1 MYHISTFQLRHIA
14 LLCKCTGGSLIS
26 GSVNNGFFDRHLR
39 SLIVAII
46 GISLFIIGN
55 FIDEYL
61 AAQGDAPSESV
72 LDILLIS
79 IFLSLGIG
87 FFTGAIQHITFPKV
101 PIASWVTP
109 LGLILTIAGLGW
121 KFKDNRVIVKLLSYY
136 TVITTMLVA
145 AISLAT
151 FHWIDRAAPPA
162 IPPTVMIT
170 TTSQDQA
177 FLNSLEHT
185 RLKAELVLKNSPD
198 AKVRSLAQTII
209 KTY

>member
-1 MYHISTFQLRHIA
+1 MYHISTFQLRHLA

-26 GSVNNGFFDRHLR
+26 GSVNNGFFDRHIR
-39 SLIVAII
+39 SLIVATI

-121 KFKDNRVIVKLLSYY
+121 KLKDNRVIVKLLSYY
-136 TVITTMLVA
+136 TIITTVLVTF
-145 AISLAT
+145 ISLAI
-151 FHWIDRAAPPA
+151 FHWVDRTPPVIYSA
-162 IPPTVMIT
+162 VIPT
-170 TTSQDQA
+170 TISQDQA
-177 FLNSLEHT
+177 FLNSLEQT
-185 RLKAELVLKNSPD
+185 RLNAELVLKHSPD
-198 AKVRSLAQTII
+198 AKIRSLAQTII

>member
-1 MYHISTFQLRHIA
+1 MYHISTFQLRHLA

-26 GSVNNGFFDRHLR
+26 GSVNNGFFDRHIR
-39 SLIVAII
+39 SLIVATI

-136 TVITTMLVA
+136 TIITTVLVT
-145 AISLAT
+145 AISLVT
-151 FHWIDRAAPPA
+151 FHWVDRTPFVISPA
-162 IPPTVMIT
+162 VVST
-170 TTSQDQA
+170 TISQDKA
-177 FLNSLEHT
+177 FLNSLEQT

-198 AKVRSLAQTII
+198 AKVRSLAETII
-209 KTY
+209 KTH

>member
-26 GSVNNGFFDRHLR
+26 GSVNNGFFDRHIR
-39 SLIVAII
+39 SLIVATI

-136 TVITTMLVA
+136 TIITTVLVTG
-145 AISLAT
+145 ISLAT
-151 FHWIDRAAPPA
+151 FHWVDRTPLVISPVVV
-162 IPPTVMIT
+162 PTII
-170 TTSQDQA
+170 SQDQA

>member
-1 MYHISTFQLRHIA
+1 MYQISTFQLRHIA
-14 LLCKCTGGSLIS
+14 LLCKCTGSSLIS
-26 GSVNNGFFDRHLR
+26 GSVNNGFFDRDVR

-87 FFTGAIQHITFPKV
+87 FFTGAIQNITFLKV

-109 LGLILTIAGLGW
+109 LGLTLTIAGLGW

-136 TVITTMLVA
+136 TVITTVLVTV
-145 AISLAT
+145 ISLTIHTTITA
-151 FHWIDRAAPPA
+151 
-162 IPPTVMIT
+162 T
-170 TTSQDQA
+170 TTSQDQV
-177 FLNSLEHT
+177 FLNSLQQT
-185 RLKAELVLKNSPD
+185 RIQAELVLKHSSD
-198 AKVRSLAQTII
+198 AKIRLLAQTII
-209 KTY
+209 KTH